1 MAGYSEL
8 FRRADYAWWV
18 FGDSTL
24 ALSSSLA
31 IANSML
37 LVDVSGDPALA
48 GLLVGVINSC
58 GLLAAFLG
66 GGLADRRSRRKIIG
80 WCMNFAAVAELV
92 LAGVLIGMEF
102 LHLGTNE
109 GQAPVGALVAFVVL
123 LLCTTFAVDFSSP
136 AEDAALK
143 NIVTPAEFPR
153 AMSLAT
159 GRSNVLSIAGS
170 PLAGALYALH
180 PAAVYFVRSG
190 GFAGM
195 VLALRNIKRH
205 LGPREV
211 PPAREDL
218 STPQESPA
226 REDSAEF
233 GPDVADD
240 LPPDSKNAR
249 ESAPERGTNPR
260 APRSR
265 HGFGGFVFLSS
276 NPVLRRIAI
285 AAPLI
290 NLALFLAMQTT
301 VFAGRSGGQSTLTI
315 GIIYAGFAIGGLAG
329 SFVAPKITD
338 TFPIGR
344 VVLWGL
350 SGMALALLAFSFAVG
365 NPWAMFALGA
375 VSMLPSAAVN
385 GGLFGYVFAVTPESL
400 QGRVQAAFLV
410 IAGLGNVL
418 AAPLAGGIV
427 AVGSAWLLSA
437 AVLLTSLAAIAL
449 LASSPDL
456 RGLARLEDV
465 YES

>member
-37 LVDVSGDPALA
+37 LVDVSGEPALA

-102 LHLGTNE
+102 LHLGANE
-109 GQAPVGALVAFVVL
+109 GPAPVGALVAFVVL

-218 STPQESPA
+218 PTPQEPSA
-226 REDSAEF
+226 HEDSAEF

-249 ESAPERGTNPR
+249 ESVPGRGTNPR

-350 SGMALALLAFSFAVG
+350 NGMALALLAFSFAVG

-375 VSMLPSAAVN
+375 VAMLPSAAVN

-427 AVGSAWLLSA
+427 AVGSAWLLSV
-437 AVLLTSLAAIAL
+437 AVLLTSFAAIAL